1 MSAKRVADGIYMR
14 GGSYYERPWVNGKRT
29 FRKLP
34 AKTLKQAKE
43 IYHSRRERQRLS
55 KEGIGESPYS
65 RPKARTVAD
74 VLRQYRE
81 DGCPD
86 RAMNRRPATWQ
97 AQEITRCNTLEAW
110 FGTSLAVKV
119 DPPMLDQYAKERMA
133 RITRGTGE
141 RTVDVEI
148 QTLVNAYVHGVRV
161 GIVAANPITIR
172 PKYYRPQDAR
182 RCRDCAPETT
192 EELHRLA
199 MYFFEDSRSEVFGWQ
214 ALFEAMTG
222 VRTNE
227 ALILRWDAE
236 KGQPGFIQGEKWLW
250 LHRSKKG
257 VNPFVVLF
265 PELTEMLGAMKA
277 WHDSRWPD
285 SPWFFPSPRLGG
297 VNPLEKTGLVQALR
311 RACKVVSDGK
321 PRTSHGL
328 RAYYVTLRRSQG
340 APDGQIAAEIGDKT
354 ASLIETT
361 YGAIPPNWRGSEPLS
376 WIPKDFPPAWQR
388 FSGIRGG
395 ISEEG

>member
-1 MSAKRVADGIYMR
+1 MSSAKRVADGIYLR
-14 GGSYYERPWVNGKRT
+14 YGAYYERPWVNGKRT

-55 KEGIGESPYS
+55 KEGIGESPYA

-74 VLRQYRE
+74 VLRRYRD

-86 RAMNRRPATWQ
+86 RAMGKRPDRWRNAEMKRTT
-97 AQEITRCNTLEAW
+97 ILEAW
-110 FGTSLAVKV
+110 FGKGSALKV
-119 DPPMLDQYAKERMA
+119 DVPLLSQYAKERMA
-133 RITRGTGE
+133 GITRGTGA

-148 QTLVNAYVHGVRV
+148 QTLSNAYAHAVQV
-161 GIVAANPITIR
+161 GILRENPIASR
-172 PKYYRPQDAR
+172 PRYYRSSDAR
-182 RCRDCAPETT
+182 HSRDCAPETT

-199 MYFFEDSRSEVFGWQ
+199 MYFFEEPPSEVFGWQ
-214 ALFEAMTG
+214 TLFEAMTG

-227 ALILRWDAE
+227 AIVLRWDAK
-236 KGQPGFIQGEKWLW
+236 KGEPGYIEDERWLW
-250 LHRSKKG
+250 LHRSKSG

-265 PELTEMLGAMKA
+265 PELIEMLAAMRR
-277 WHDSRWPD
+277 WHQSKPRP
-285 SPWFFPSPRLGG
+285 PWFFPSPRSPNAVDVTSLAH
-297 VNPLEKTGLVQALR
+297 ALR
-311 RACKVVSDGK
+311 RASKVVSEGR

-361 YGAIPPNWRGSEPLS
+361 YGAIPPNWRGSKPLS
-376 WIPKDFPPAWQR
+376 WLPDGFAPAWTA
-388 FSGIRGG
+388 FAGG
-395 ISEEG
+395 I